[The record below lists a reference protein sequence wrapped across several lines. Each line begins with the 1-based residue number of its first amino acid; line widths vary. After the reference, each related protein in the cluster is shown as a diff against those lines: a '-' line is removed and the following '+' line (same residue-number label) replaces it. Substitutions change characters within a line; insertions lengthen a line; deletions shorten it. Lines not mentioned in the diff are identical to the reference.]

1 MALLMALFFRNC
13 ILPADDQRYIEGLG
27 IYIYIYLINYRCSYI
42 YIYKC
47 DYVYIYIYIYI
58 IYLMIG
64 VLSYLLHN
72 FQAISGAPN
81 RMPSGHH

>member
-1 MALLMALFFRNC
+1 MC
-13 ILPADDQRYIEGLG
+13 TYT
-27 IYIYIYLINYRCSYI
+27 
-42 YIYKC
+42 
-47 DYVYIYIYIYI
+47 YIYI